1 MRPIA
6 ALALAIV
13 LAPGCKAKPEP
24 APEEPEASLG
34 VDETTGDGMRE
45 PVKEAVPAGPLLGS
59 EAVHGDGGAEARSLN
74 TTGLTMLRKD
84 LVDRAAGKFE
94 QALEEDPGY
103 AAAAY
108 NLACALARQGEYERS
123 VQMLERAMLGAF
135 PRFGHKI
142 DEDRDLETLRQG
154 ELWAGVIGKRTRIA
168 QAWREALASPG
179 TFILVSDVQKL
190 TDPYGTL
197 IHEEDDQRGTLWFHH
212 EATGRFLPLSSGQ
225 VAAGFILDPEAGAVH
240 VLQWNKQI
248 IEMDTIPAQYTGIS
262 VVSLDLDDL
271 TSTKAVVPG
280 SATGLILYV
289 HDGGT
294 YLRRAWYKEA
304 TAREY
309 WITSTI
315 HEGTLEQVSKVET
328 EPTPIDLSDG
338 EWTGGDEYCA
348 ARIGEEIPAKSYL
361 YLDTFCGSSFPE
373 PETPWKGGD
382 AVARDEI
389 IQASTL

>member
-13 LAPGCKAKPEP
+13 LAAGCKAKPEP
-24 APEEPEASLG
+24 APAEPEAGLE
-34 VDETTGDGMRE
+34 VDETTGDEMQE
-45 PVKEAVPAGPLLGS
+45 PVKEPVPDGPLLGTGV
-59 EAVHGDGGAEARSLN
+59 VHADGGAEARRLN
-74 TTGLTMLRKD
+74 SVGLTMLRKD
-84 LVDRAAGKFE
+84 LVDRAAGKFG
-94 QALEEDPGY
+94 QALEKDPGY

-108 NLACALARQGEYERS
+108 NLACALARQGEHARS
-123 VQMLERAMLGAF
+123 VEMLERAMLGAF

-154 ELWAGVIGKRTRIA
+154 AHWPGVIEKRTAIA

-179 TFILVSDVQKL
+179 TFVLVSEIQKL
-190 TDPYGTL
+190 TDPYGYL

-212 EATGRFLPLSSGQ
+212 EASGRFLPLSSGR
-225 VAAGFILDPEAGAVH
+225 VAAGFVLDREAGAVH
-240 VLQWNKQI
+240 VLQWNRQI
-248 IEMDTIPAQYTGIS
+248 MEADTIPAQYTGIS
-262 VVSLDLDDL
+262 VVTVDLDDL
-271 TSTKAVVPG
+271 TGTKAVVPG

-294 YLRRAWYKEA
+294 YLRRAWFQEA
-304 TAREY
+304 LAREY

-315 HEGTLEQVSKVET
+315 HEGTIEQVSKVET
-328 EPTPIDLSDG
+328 EPTPIDLCDG

-348 ARIGEEIPAKSYL
+348 SRIGEQIPAKSYL
-361 YLDTFCGSSFPE
+361 QLDTFCGSAFPE
-373 PETPWKGGD
+373 PGARWTGD
-382 AVARDEI
+382 GAVGEDEI